1 MAAAGNMELSQ
12 LAVLAADDH
21 AINRDFLQV
30 ALGARVGRL
39 ELATTG
45 REAVQACT
53 RSEFDVIL
61 MDLHMPDLDGIS
73 AWERISR
80 LPGRRRPRILAL
92 TADGRPDQR
101 QRLRAHGFDGMLHK
115 PVSIETLVGALH
127 AVHADANAFVEP
139 DDAAAEPPALL
150 DSEQAGRAA
159 GSDEAA
165 ARMQRALARELSD
178 GLGQVDGLIA
188 DRRYAAAAELLHQW
202 AGAAGYAGAARLREA
217 TVRLERCLRDGL
229 DSSPGSLYFEWRRT
243 LSATLAAL
251 ADADA

>member
-1 MAAAGNMELSQ
+1 MVAAGNTQLGR

-30 ALGARVGRL
+30 ALAARVGKL
-39 ELATTG
+39 ELVTTG

-53 RSEFDVIL
+53 RSQFDVVL

-73 AWERISR
+73 AWERIRR
-80 LPGRRRPRILAL
+80 LPGRRCPRILAL

-115 PVSIETLVGALH
+115 PVSIETLVGALE
-127 AVHADANAFVEP
+127 AVQARASAFIEP
-139 DDAAAEPPALL
+139 DDVAAEPPALL
-150 DSEQAGRAA
+150 DADQAGRAA
-159 GSDEAA
+159 GSREAA
-165 ARMQRALARELSD
+165 VRMRRELARELSD
-178 GLGQVDGLIA
+178 GLARVDGLIA
-188 DRRYAAAAELLHQW
+188 ERRYAAAAELLHQW
-202 AGAAGYAGAARLREA
+202 AGAAGYAGAQRLREA
-217 TVRLERCLRDGL
+217 TARLERCLTDGL

-251 ADADA
+251 AEADG